1 VEEIGA
7 GETERNGRKDNSMNV
22 IQSRLNALRKLMKE
36 RGMDAY
42 MIPTADFHESEYVG
56 EYFKCREYMTGFTG
70 SAGTA
75 LVTMDEA
82 CLWVDGRYY
91 VQAAAQL
98 KDSTMTMMKMGQE
111 GVPSLGAYL
120 DDKMPEGGC
129 LGFDGRVVNAAEGL
143 ALEELLKE
151 RGARISFGEDL
162 AGMIWEERP
171 ELSAEPAWVLDGR
184 YAGKSALEK
193 IADVRA
199 AMKKAHASVHVLT
212 SLDDIA
218 WLLNIRGNDILY
230 NPVVLSYALLTMDQ
244 LYLFVNSSV
253 LVGKAYPYLED
264 AEDISV
270 REYLERMGVTV
281 MPYDG
286 VYDMVE
292 ELKGEKVLL
301 EKCRVNYAVYRLIN
315 GANKVIDRMNP
326 TASMKAVKND
336 VEIENEK
343 RAHIKDGVAM
353 TKFIY
358 WLKKNMGRIPMDEI
372 SVSDYLEK
380 LRMDQEGCI
389 GLSFATISAYGA
401 HGAMCHYS
409 ATPESN
415 ISLEPRGLYLIDSGG
430 QYYEGTTDIT
440 RTIAMGP
447 VTDEEKEH
455 FTLVLMSML
464 RLGDVKFLHG
474 CRGLSLDYAAREPLW
489 RRGLNYEHGTG
500 HGVSYLSSVH
510 ERPNGIR
517 FKMVPERQDNAV
529 MEAGM
534 ITSDE
539 PGVYIEGSHGIRT
552 ENLVLCV
559 EDEKNEY
566 GQFLRFEYLT
576 YVPVDLEVIDRGIMS
591 DRDVELLNRYHEQ
604 VYEKISPYLDE
615 DERVWLA
622 EVTRAV

>member
-1 VEEIGA
+1 
-7 GETERNGRKDNSMNV
+7 MNV
-22 IQSRLNALRKLMKE
+22 IRDRLDALRKLMKE

-56 EYFKCREYMTGFTG
+56 EHFKCREYMTGFTG

-75 LVTMDEA
+75 LITMDEA

-98 KDSTMTMMKMGQE
+98 KDSTVTMMKMGQE
-111 GVPSLGAYL
+111 GVPSLRAYL
-120 DDKMPEGGC
+120 EDKMPEGGC

-143 ALEELLKE
+143 ALEEMLRE
-151 RGARISFGEDL
+151 RGARISYGEDL
-162 AGMIWEERP
+162 AGMIWQERP
-171 ELSAEPAWVLDGR
+171 ELSAEPAWVLDER
-184 YAGKSALEK
+184 YAGKSALDK
-193 IADVRA
+193 IADVRE
-199 AMKKAHASVHVLT
+199 AMEKVHASVHVLT

-230 NPVVLSYALLTMDQ
+230 NPVVLSYALVTMDQ

-253 LVGKAYPYLED
+253 LEGKAYPYLED
-264 AEDISV
+264 EKGISV
-270 REYLERMGVTV
+270 REYLERTGVTV

-292 ELKGEKVLL
+292 GLKNEKVLL
-301 EKCRVNYAVYRLIN
+301 EKCRINYAVYRLID
-315 GANKVIDRMNP
+315 GSNKVIDRMNP

-358 WLKKNMGRIPMDEI
+358 WLKKNTGRIPRDEI
-372 SVSDYLEK
+372 SVSDYLGK

-409 ATPESN
+409 ATPESS
-415 ISLEPRGLYLIDSGG
+415 IPLEPRGLYLIDSGG

-576 YVPVDLEVIDRGIMS
+576 YVPIDLEVIDREIMS
-591 DRDVELLNRYHEQ
+591 ERDVELLNRYHEQ

-622 EVTRAV
+622 EATRAV

>member
-1 VEEIGA
+1 
-7 GETERNGRKDNSMNV
+7 MNV
-22 IQSRLNALRKLMKE
+22 IQGRLDALRELMKE

-56 EYFKCREYMTGFTG
+56 EHFKCRKYMTGFTG

-98 KDSTMTMMKMGQE
+98 KDTTVTMMRMGQE
-111 GVPSLGAYL
+111 GVPSLGEYL
-120 DDKMPEGGC
+120 DEKMPEGGC
-129 LGFDGRVVNAAEGL
+129 LGFDGRVINAAEGL
-143 ALEELLKE
+143 DLEELLEE
-151 RGARISFGEDL
+151 RGAHISYGEDL
-162 AGMIWEERP
+162 TGMIWKDRP
-171 ELSAEPAWVLDGR
+171 ELSAEPAWVLDER
-184 YAGKSALEK
+184 YAGKSASDK
-193 IADVRA
+193 IADVRE

-230 NPVVLSYALLTMDQ
+230 NPVVLSYALVTMDQ

-253 LVGKAYPYLED
+253 LEGKAYPYLED

-270 REYLERMGVTV
+270 KEYLERAGVTV

-286 VYDMVE
+286 IYRMAE
-292 ELKGEKVLL
+292 ELRGERVLL
-301 EKCRVNYAVYRLIN
+301 EKCRVNYAVYRLID
-315 GANKVIDRMNP
+315 GSNKVIDRMNP
-326 TASMKAVKND
+326 TAAMKAVKNK

-358 WLKKNMGRIPMDEI
+358 WLKTNMGRIPMDEI

-380 LRMDQEGCI
+380 LRKDQEGCI

-401 HGAMCHYS
+401 HAAMCHYS

-415 ISLEPRGLYLIDSGG
+415 LPLEPRGLYLIDSGG

-440 RTIAMGP
+440 RTIALGP
-447 VTDEEKEH
+447 VTDEEREH

-474 CRGLSLDYAAREPLW
+474 CRGLSIDYAAREPLW

-576 YVPVDLEVIDRGIMS
+576 YVPIDLEVIDREIMS
-591 DRDVELLNRYHEQ
+591 DRDVELLNRYHKQ

-615 DERVWLA
+615 DERAWLSEA
-622 EVTRAV
+622 TEAV

>member
-1 VEEIGA
+1 MK
-7 GETERNGRKDNSMNV
+7 RKDGNVMNV
-22 IQSRLNALRKLMKE
+22 VRDRLDALRKLMKE

-56 EYFKCREYMTGFTG
+56 EHFKCREYMTGFTG

-75 LVTMDEA
+75 LITMDEA

-98 KDSTMTMMKMGQE
+98 KDSTVTMMKMGQE
-111 GVPSLGAYL
+111 GVPSLGVYL
-120 DDKMPEGGC
+120 EDKMPEGGC

-143 ALEELLKE
+143 ALEEMLRE
-151 RGARISFGEDL
+151 RGARISYGEDL
-162 AGMIWEERP
+162 AGMIWQERP
-171 ELSAEPAWVLDGR
+171 ELSAEPAWVLDER
-184 YAGKSALEK
+184 YAGKSALDK
-193 IADVRA
+193 ITDVRE
-199 AMKKAHASVHVLT
+199 AMEKVHASVHVLT

-230 NPVVLSYALLTMDQ
+230 NPVVLSYALVTMDQ

-253 LVGKAYPYLED
+253 LEGKAYPYLED
-264 AEDISV
+264 AKGISV
-270 REYLERMGVTV
+270 REYLERTGVTV

-292 ELKGEKVLL
+292 GLKNEKVLL
-301 EKCRVNYAVYRLIN
+301 EKCRVNYAVYRLID
-315 GANKVIDRMNP
+315 GSNKVIDRMNP

-358 WLKKNMGRIPMDEI
+358 WLKKNTGRIPMDEI
-372 SVSDYLEK
+372 SVSDYLGK

-409 ATPESN
+409 ATPESS
-415 ISLEPRGLYLIDSGG
+415 IPLEPRGLYLIDSGG

-576 YVPVDLEVIDRGIMS
+576 YVPIDLEVIDREIMS
-591 DRDVELLNRYHEQ
+591 ERDVELLNRYHEQ

-622 EVTRAV
+622 EATRAV

>member
-1 VEEIGA
+1 MK
-7 GETERNGRKDNSMNV
+7 RKDGNVMNV
-22 IQSRLNALRKLMKE
+22 VRDRLDALRKLMKE

-56 EYFKCREYMTGFTG
+56 EHFKCREYMTGFTG

-75 LVTMDEA
+75 LITMDEA

-98 KDSTMTMMKMGQE
+98 KDSTVTMMKMGQE
-111 GVPSLGAYL
+111 GVPSLGVYL
-120 DDKMPEGGC
+120 EDKMPEGGC

-143 ALEELLKE
+143 ALEEMLRE
-151 RGARISFGEDL
+151 RGARISYGEDL
-162 AGMIWEERP
+162 AGMIWQERP
-171 ELSAEPAWVLDGR
+171 ELSAEPAWVLDER
-184 YAGKSALEK
+184 YAGKSALDK
-193 IADVRA
+193 IADVRE
-199 AMKKAHASVHVLT
+199 AMEKAHASVHVLT

-230 NPVVLSYALLTMDQ
+230 NPVVLSYALVTMDQ

-253 LVGKAYPYLED
+253 LEGKAYPYLED
-264 AEDISV
+264 EKGISV
-270 REYLERMGVTV
+270 REYLERTGVTV

-292 ELKGEKVLL
+292 GIKNEKVLL
-301 EKCRVNYAVYRLIN
+301 EKCRVNYAVYRLID
-315 GANKVIDRMNP
+315 GSNKVIDRMNP

-358 WLKKNMGRIPMDEI
+358 WLKKNTGRIPMDEI
-372 SVSDYLEK
+372 SVSDYLGK

-409 ATPESN
+409 ATPESS
-415 ISLEPRGLYLIDSGG
+415 IPLEPRGLYLIDSGG

-539 PGVYIEGSHGIRT
+539 PGVYIEGSYGIRT

-576 YVPVDLEVIDRGIMS
+576 YVPIDLEVIDREIMS
-591 DRDVELLNRYHEQ
+591 ERDVELLNRYHEQ

-622 EVTRAV
+622 EATRAV

>member
-1 VEEIGA
+1 MK
-7 GETERNGRKDNSMNV
+7 RKDGNVMNV
-22 IQSRLNALRKLMKE
+22 IRDRLDALRKLMKE

-56 EYFKCREYMTGFTG
+56 EHFKCREYMTGFTG

-75 LVTMDEA
+75 LITMDEA

-98 KDSTMTMMKMGQE
+98 KDSTVTMMKMGQE
-111 GVPSLGAYL
+111 GVPSLRAYL
-120 DDKMPEGGC
+120 EDKMPEGGC

-143 ALEELLKE
+143 ALEEMLRE
-151 RGARISFGEDL
+151 RGARISYGEDL
-162 AGMIWEERP
+162 AGMIWQERP
-171 ELSAEPAWVLDGR
+171 ELSAEPAWVLDER
-184 YAGKSALEK
+184 YAGKSALDK
-193 IADVRA
+193 IADVRE
-199 AMKKAHASVHVLT
+199 AMEKVHASVHVLT

-230 NPVVLSYALLTMDQ
+230 NPVVLSYALVTMDQ

-253 LVGKAYPYLED
+253 LEGKAYPYLED
-264 AEDISV
+264 EKGISV
-270 REYLERMGVTV
+270 REYLERTGVTV

-292 ELKGEKVLL
+292 GLKNEKVLL
-301 EKCRVNYAVYRLIN
+301 EKCRINYAVYRLID
-315 GANKVIDRMNP
+315 GSNKVIDRMNP

-358 WLKKNMGRIPMDEI
+358 WLKKNTGRIPMDEI
-372 SVSDYLEK
+372 SVSDYLGK

-409 ATPESN
+409 ATPESS
-415 ISLEPRGLYLIDSGG
+415 IPLEPRGLYLIDSGG

-576 YVPVDLEVIDRGIMS
+576 YVPIDLEVIDRGIMTE
-591 DRDVELLNRYHEQ
+591 RDVELLNRYHEQ

-622 EVTRAV
+622 EATRAV

>member
-1 VEEIGA
+1 MK
-7 GETERNGRKDNSMNV
+7 RKDGNVMNV
-22 IQSRLNALRKLMKE
+22 IRDRLDALRKLMKE

-56 EYFKCREYMTGFTG
+56 EHFKCREYMTGFTG

-75 LVTMDEA
+75 LITMDEA

-98 KDSTMTMMKMGQE
+98 KDSTVTMMKMGQE
-111 GVPSLGAYL
+111 GVPSLRAYL
-120 DDKMPEGGC
+120 EDKMPEGGC

-143 ALEELLKE
+143 ALEEMLRE
-151 RGARISFGEDL
+151 RGARISYGEDL
-162 AGMIWEERP
+162 AGMIWQERP
-171 ELSAEPAWVLDGR
+171 ELSAEPAWVLDER
-184 YAGKSALEK
+184 YAGKSALDK
-193 IADVRA
+193 IADVRE
-199 AMKKAHASVHVLT
+199 AMEKVHASVHVLT

-230 NPVVLSYALLTMDQ
+230 NPVVLSYALVTMDQ

-253 LVGKAYPYLED
+253 LEGKAYPYLED
-264 AEDISV
+264 EKGISV
-270 REYLERMGVTV
+270 REYLERTGVTV

-292 ELKGEKVLL
+292 GLKNEKVLL
-301 EKCRVNYAVYRLIN
+301 EKCRINYAVYRLID
-315 GANKVIDRMNP
+315 GSNKVIDRMNP

-358 WLKKNMGRIPMDEI
+358 WLKKNTGRIPMDEI
-372 SVSDYLEK
+372 SVSDYLGK

-409 ATPESN
+409 ATPESS
-415 ISLEPRGLYLIDSGG
+415 IPLEPRGLYLIDSGG

-576 YVPVDLEVIDRGIMS
+576 YVPIDLEVIDREIMS
-591 DRDVELLNRYHEQ
+591 ERDVELLNRYHEQ

-615 DERVWLA
+615 DERRNC
-622 EVTRAV
+622 TQKQM

>member
-1 VEEIGA
+1 MK
-7 GETERNGRKDNSMNV
+7 RKDGNVMNV
-22 IQSRLNALRKLMKE
+22 IRDRLDALRKLMKE

-56 EYFKCREYMTGFTG
+56 EHFKCREYMTGFTG

-151 RGARISFGEDL
+151 RGARISYGEDL
-162 AGMIWEERP
+162 AGMIWQERP
-171 ELSAEPAWVLDGR
+171 ELSAEPAWVLDER

-193 IADVRA
+193 IADVRE

-409 ATPESN
+409 ATPESS
-415 ISLEPRGLYLIDSGG
+415 IPLEPRGLYLIDSGG

-539 PGVYIEGSHGIRT
+539 PGVYIDGSHGIRT

>member
-1 VEEIGA
+1 
-7 GETERNGRKDNSMNV
+7 MNV
-22 IQSRLNALRKLMKE
+22 IQGRLDALRELMKE

-56 EYFKCREYMTGFTG
+56 EHFKCRKYMTGFTG

-98 KDSTMTMMKMGQE
+98 KDTTVTMMRMGQE
-111 GVPSLGAYL
+111 GVPSLGEYL
-120 DDKMPEGGC
+120 DEKMPEGGC

-143 ALEELLKE
+143 DLEELLEE
-151 RGARISFGEDL
+151 RGAHISYGEDL
-162 AGMIWEERP
+162 TGMIWKDRP
-171 ELSAEPAWVLDGR
+171 ELSAEPAWVLDER
-184 YAGKSALEK
+184 YAGKSASDK
-193 IADVRA
+193 IADVRE

-230 NPVVLSYALLTMDQ
+230 NPVVLSYALVTMDQ

-253 LVGKAYPYLED
+253 LEGKAYPYLED

-270 REYLERMGVTV
+270 KEYLERAGVTV

-286 VYDMVE
+286 IYRMAE
-292 ELKGEKVLL
+292 ELRGERVLL
-301 EKCRVNYAVYRLIN
+301 EKCRVNYAVYRLID
-315 GANKVIDRMNP
+315 GSNKVIDRMNP
-326 TASMKAVKND
+326 TAAMKAVKNK

-358 WLKKNMGRIPMDEI
+358 WLKTNMGRIPMDEI

-380 LRMDQEGCI
+380 LRKDQEGCI

-401 HGAMCHYS
+401 HAAMCHYS

-415 ISLEPRGLYLIDSGG
+415 LPLEPRGLYLIDSGG

-440 RTIAMGP
+440 RTIALGP
-447 VTDEEKEH
+447 VTDEEREH

-474 CRGLSLDYAAREPLW
+474 CRGLSIDYAAREPLW

-566 GQFLRFEYLT
+566 RQFLRFEYLT
-576 YVPVDLEVIDRGIMS
+576 YVPIDLEVIDREIMS
-591 DRDVELLNRYHEQ
+591 DRDVELLNRYHKQ

-615 DERVWLA
+615 DERAWLSEA
-622 EVTRAV
+622 TEAV

>member
-1 VEEIGA
+1 MK
-7 GETERNGRKDNSMNV
+7 RKDGNVMNV
-22 IQSRLNALRKLMKE
+22 IRDRLDALRKLMKE

-56 EYFKCREYMTGFTG
+56 EHFKCREYMTGFTG

-75 LVTMDEA
+75 LITMDEA

-98 KDSTMTMMKMGQE
+98 KDSTVTMMKMGQE
-111 GVPSLGAYL
+111 GVPSLRAYL
-120 DDKMPEGGC
+120 EDKMPEGGC

-143 ALEELLKE
+143 ALEEMLRE
-151 RGARISFGEDL
+151 RGARISYGEDL
-162 AGMIWEERP
+162 AGMIWQERP
-171 ELSAEPAWVLDGR
+171 ELSAEPAWVLDER
-184 YAGKSALEK
+184 YAGKSALDK
-193 IADVRA
+193 IADVRE
-199 AMKKAHASVHVLT
+199 AMEKVHASVHVLT

-230 NPVVLSYALLTMDQ
+230 NPVVLSYALVTMDQ

-253 LVGKAYPYLED
+253 LEGKAYPYLED
-264 AEDISV
+264 EKGISV
-270 REYLERMGVTV
+270 REYLGRTGVTV

-292 ELKGEKVLL
+292 GLKNEKVLL
-301 EKCRVNYAVYRLIN
+301 EKCRINYAVYRLID
-315 GANKVIDRMNP
+315 GSNKVIDRINP

-358 WLKKNMGRIPMDEI
+358 WLKKNTGRIPMDEI
-372 SVSDYLEK
+372 SVSDYLGK

-409 ATPESN
+409 ATPESS
-415 ISLEPRGLYLIDSGG
+415 IPLEPRGLYLIDSGG

-576 YVPVDLEVIDRGIMS
+576 YVPIDLEVIDREIMS
-591 DRDVELLNRYHEQ
+591 ERDVELLNRYHEQ

-622 EVTRAV
+622 EATRAV

>member
-1 VEEIGA
+1 
-7 GETERNGRKDNSMNV
+7 MNV
-22 IQSRLNALRKLMKE
+22 IRDRLDALRKLMKE

-56 EYFKCREYMTGFTG
+56 EHFKCREYMTGFTG

-75 LVTMDEA
+75 LITMDEA

-98 KDSTMTMMKMGQE
+98 KDSTVTMMKMGQE
-111 GVPSLGAYL
+111 GVHSLRAYL
-120 DDKMPEGGC
+120 EDKMPEGGC

-143 ALEELLKE
+143 ALEEMLRE
-151 RGARISFGEDL
+151 RGARISYGEDL
-162 AGMIWEERP
+162 AGMIWQERP
-171 ELSAEPAWVLDGR
+171 ELSAEPAWVLDER
-184 YAGKSALEK
+184 YAGKSALDK
-193 IADVRA
+193 IADVRE
-199 AMKKAHASVHVLT
+199 AMEKAHASVHVLT

-230 NPVVLSYALLTMDQ
+230 NPVVLSYALVTMDQ

-253 LVGKAYPYLED
+253 LEGKAYPYLED
-264 AEDISV
+264 EKGISV
-270 REYLERMGVTV
+270 REYLERTGVTV

-292 ELKGEKVLL
+292 GLKNEKVLL
-301 EKCRVNYAVYRLIN
+301 EKCRINYAVYRLID
-315 GANKVIDRMNP
+315 GSNKVIDRMNP

-358 WLKKNMGRIPMDEI
+358 WLKKNTGRIPMDEI
-372 SVSDYLEK
+372 SVSDYLGK

-409 ATPESN
+409 ATPESS
-415 ISLEPRGLYLIDSGG
+415 IPLEPRGLYLIDSGG

-576 YVPVDLEVIDRGIMS
+576 YVPIDLEVIDREIMTE
-591 DRDVELLNRYHEQ
+591 RDVELLNRYHEQ

-622 EVTRAV
+622 EATRAV

>member
-1 VEEIGA
+1 MK
-7 GETERNGRKDNSMNV
+7 RKDGNVMNV
-22 IQSRLNALRKLMKE
+22 VRDRLDALRKLMKE

-56 EYFKCREYMTGFTG
+56 EHFKCREYMTGFTG

-75 LVTMDEA
+75 LITMDEA

-98 KDSTMTMMKMGQE
+98 KDSTVTMMKMGQE
-111 GVPSLGAYL
+111 GVLSLGAYL
-120 DDKMPEGGC
+120 EDKMPEGGC

-143 ALEELLKE
+143 ALEEMLRE
-151 RGARISFGEDL
+151 RGARISYGEDL
-162 AGMIWEERP
+162 AGMIWQERP
-171 ELSAEPAWVLDGR
+171 ELSAEPAWVLDER
-184 YAGKSALEK
+184 YAGKSALDK
-193 IADVRA
+193 IADVRE
-199 AMKKAHASVHVLT
+199 AMEKAHASVHVLT

-230 NPVVLSYALLTMDQ
+230 NPVVLSYALVTMDQ

-253 LVGKAYPYLED
+253 LEGKAYPYLED
-264 AEDISV
+264 AKGISV
-270 REYLERMGVTV
+270 REYLERTGVTV

-292 ELKGEKVLL
+292 GIKNEKVLL
-301 EKCRVNYAVYRLIN
+301 EKCRVNYAVYRLID
-315 GANKVIDRMNP
+315 GSNKVIDRMNP

-358 WLKKNMGRIPMDEI
+358 WLKKNTGRIPMDEI
-372 SVSDYLEK
+372 SVSDYLGK

-409 ATPESN
+409 ATPESS
-415 ISLEPRGLYLIDSGG
+415 IPLEPRGLYLIDSGG

-576 YVPVDLEVIDRGIMS
+576 YVPIDLEVIDREIMS
-591 DRDVELLNRYHEQ
+591 ERDVELLNRYHEQ

-622 EVTRAV
+622 EATRAV

>member
-1 VEEIGA
+1 MK
-7 GETERNGRKDNSMNV
+7 RKDGNVMNV
-22 IQSRLNALRKLMKE
+22 VRDRLDALRKLMKE

-56 EYFKCREYMTGFTG
+56 EHFKCREYMTGFTG

-75 LVTMDEA
+75 LITMDEA

-98 KDSTMTMMKMGQE
+98 KDSTVTMMKMGQE
-111 GVPSLGAYL
+111 GVLSLGAYL
-120 DDKMPEGGC
+120 EDKMPEGGC

-143 ALEELLKE
+143 ALEEMLRE
-151 RGARISFGEDL
+151 RGARISYGEDL
-162 AGMIWEERP
+162 AGMIWQERP
-171 ELSAEPAWVLDGR
+171 ELSAEPAWVLDER
-184 YAGKSALEK
+184 YAGKSALDK
-193 IADVRA
+193 IADVRE
-199 AMKKAHASVHVLT
+199 AMEKVHASVHVLT

-230 NPVVLSYALLTMDQ
+230 NPVVLSYALVTMDQ

-253 LVGKAYPYLED
+253 LEGKAYPYLED
-264 AEDISV
+264 EKGISV
-270 REYLERMGVTV
+270 REYLERTGVTV

-292 ELKGEKVLL
+292 GLKNEKVLL
-301 EKCRVNYAVYRLIN
+301 EKCRINYAVYRLID
-315 GANKVIDRMNP
+315 GSNKVIDRMNP

-358 WLKKNMGRIPMDEI
+358 WLKKNTGRIPMDEI
-372 SVSDYLEK
+372 SVSDYLGK

-409 ATPESN
+409 ATPESS
-415 ISLEPRGLYLIDSGG
+415 IPLEPRGLYLIDSGG

-576 YVPVDLEVIDRGIMS
+576 YVPIDLEVIDREIMS
-591 DRDVELLNRYHEQ
+591 ERDVELLNRYHEQ

-622 EVTRAV
+622 EATRAV

>member
-1 VEEIGA
+1 MK
-7 GETERNGRKDNSMNV
+7 RKDGNVMNV
-22 IQSRLNALRKLMKE
+22 VRDRLDALRKLMKE

-56 EYFKCREYMTGFTG
+56 EHFKCREYMTGFTG

-75 LVTMDEA
+75 LITMDEA

-98 KDSTMTMMKMGQE
+98 KDSTVTMMKMGQE

-120 DDKMPEGGC
+120 EDKMPEGGC

-143 ALEELLKE
+143 ALEEMLRE
-151 RGARISFGEDL
+151 RGARISYGEDL
-162 AGMIWEERP
+162 AGMIWQERP
-171 ELSAEPAWVLDGR
+171 ELSAEPAWVLDER
-184 YAGKSALEK
+184 YAGKSALDK
-193 IADVRA
+193 IADVRE
-199 AMKKAHASVHVLT
+199 AMEKAHASVHVLT

-230 NPVVLSYALLTMDQ
+230 NPVVLSYALVTMDQ

-253 LVGKAYPYLED
+253 LEGKAYPYLED
-264 AEDISV
+264 EKGISV
-270 REYLERMGVTV
+270 REYLERTGVTV

-292 ELKGEKVLL
+292 GLKNEKVLL
-301 EKCRVNYAVYRLIN
+301 EKCRINYAVYRLID
-315 GANKVIDRMNP
+315 GSNKVIDRINP

-358 WLKKNMGRIPMDEI
+358 WLKKNTGRIPMDEI
-372 SVSDYLEK
+372 SVSDYLGK

-409 ATPESN
+409 ATPESS
-415 ISLEPRGLYLIDSGG
+415 IPLEPRGLYLIDSGG

-576 YVPVDLEVIDRGIMS
+576 YVPIDLEVIDREIMS
-591 DRDVELLNRYHEQ
+591 ERDVELLNRYHEQ

-622 EVTRAV
+622 EATRAV